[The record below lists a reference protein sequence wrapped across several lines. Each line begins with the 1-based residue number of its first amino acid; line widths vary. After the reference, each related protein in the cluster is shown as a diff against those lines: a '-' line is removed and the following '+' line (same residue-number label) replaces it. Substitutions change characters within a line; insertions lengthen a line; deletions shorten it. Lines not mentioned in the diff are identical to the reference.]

1 MDFVKEAF
9 DKVCD
14 ALGFTGSAGFIRD
27 VEEVKN
33 LQQRI
38 FVTEAKEKLQIDA
51 IYFIDNGAGKSLIP
65 VVYFKRLTS
74 INKEEILKLQQ
85 KIWSQG
91 RIPILFIITPTK
103 VLIYNCYEPLIRG
116 ESGEDNEQELLLRD
130 LSLLADI
137 GKIRSNLNDFS
148 SLSFD
153 THEFWKKYGG
163 EFEGSKRADK
173 YLLNNLKALRYKL
186 VAGGLI
192 KRVAHSLIG
201 QSIFVKYLEDRG
213 ALADFYETF
222 RQGKYSSF
230 EDILMDLS
238 DTYALFNEIRGQF
251 KGDLFPISPDEEKLI
266 KPMHLRLIRN
276 FFRGMDMKTGQLPLW
291 FGYSFDMIPIEFIS
305 NIYEEFLH
313 TEGGNKP
320 EVRSAHFTPSFLVDF
335 ILDQTLPDNI
345 STISK
350 ILDPSCG
357 SGIFLVSMYRRLIA
371 AEREKLDGGQ
381 IKVGQLQRI
390 LTDNI
395 FGIDLNGEAIKVAAF
410 SLYLTLVDYIEP
422 KSILKHKNLF
432 PDLIGLNLFETDFL
446 KKNDHLNC
454 WKFDLIIGNAP
465 WNSTM
470 AHAAVEE
477 AKKKKWTIGDRQTAE
492 GFIVKALE
500 FSHPGTKICLILPA
514 KPLLFNKS
522 NPHRKF
528 RKKFFETTEVDT
540 IINLSALRWRLF
552 NKAVH
557 PAAIFI
563 FKPKLNPLD
572 FQSGDGSVGSSFKNN
587 VIAFVSPKFSV
598 TSESLGSIVIDQTD
612 IQEIP
617 SNLAITASNIWK
629 GAMWGTSQDWKLLGR
644 LGAKKL
650 FDFKKLGWEMG
661 EGIQFNGNRSKESWM
676 TGRPLITYKAVEPFR
691 LENQFI
697 KDLSDKTFY
706 SVKKERLFNSPLCLV
721 RNNPHNGRVVSAFHN
736 EDVLFDDS
744 IFAISGD
751 KENTYLIKAL
761 VCIMN
766 SSLAQYFFFLT
777 TASWGVE
784 RSEIKVNEFL
794 EFPMPNIN
802 RKVDLISE
810 LARFHDTVSNAQ
822 FSADSFENNNN
833 AKRKLDKMVFDLY
846 ELNGIE
852 REMIIDFVSYQIDFF
867 ERKEKSK
874 AVMQADDE
882 MLLKY
887 AKNFSEGLRS
897 MTSGQEISV
906 LTEVHTTNKDLV
918 VLSFTLVSGNSG
930 NKISLIN
937 KEENLDRILNKLRLL
952 MKERRPGGVYFSRF
966 LKIYEGE
973 RVHFIKPRSS
983 RFWTTSYAFSELD
996 DLFSDLIN
1004 VGGEL
1009 PLME

>member
-1 MDFVKEAF
+1 MDFVQEAF

-14 ALGFTGSAGFIRD
+14 ALGFSSSAGFIRN

-38 FVTEAKEKLQIDA
+38 FVSEAKEKLQIDA
-51 IYFIDNGAGKSLIP
+51 VYFIDNGAGKSLIP

-91 RIPILFIITPTK
+91 RIPVLFIITPTN
-103 VLIYNCYEPLIRG
+103 VLIYNCYEPLTRG
-116 ESGEDNEQELLLRD
+116 DSGEGNEEKLLLRD
-130 LSLLADI
+130 LNLLVDVEE
-137 GKIRSNLNDFS
+137 IRSNLNDFS
-148 SLSFD
+148 SFSFD

-186 VAGGLI
+186 VEGGLI
-192 KRVAHSLIG
+192 TRVAHGLIG

-213 ALADFYETF
+213 ALVDFYETF
-222 RQGKYSSF
+222 REGKYSSF
-230 EDILMDLS
+230 EDILMDLI
-238 DTYALFNEIRGQF
+238 DTYALFKEIRGQF

-266 KPMHLRLIRN
+266 KPNHLLMIRN

-320 EVRSAHFTPSFLVDF
+320 ELSSAHFTPSFLVDF
-335 ILDQTLPDNI
+335 ILDQTLPDNV

-357 SGIFLVSMYRRLIA
+357 SGIFLVSMYRRMIA
-371 AEREKLDGGQ
+371 VERENMEGGQ

-395 FGIDLNGEAIKVAAF
+395 FGIDLNGEAIRVAAF

-422 KSILKHKNLF
+422 KSIFKHKNLF
-432 PDLIGLNLFETDFL
+432 PNLIGLNLFETDFL
-446 KKNDHLNC
+446 NENDYLKGR
-454 WKFDLIIGNAP
+454 KFDLIVGNAP

-470 AHAAVEE
+470 AHAAVDE
-477 AKKKKWTIGDRQTAE
+477 ARKKKWTIGDRQTAE
-492 GFIVKALE
+492 GFVVKALE
-500 FSHPGTKICLILPA
+500 FSHPETKICLILPA

-528 RKKFFETTEVDT
+528 RRKFFESTSVET
-540 IINLSALRWRLF
+540 IINLSALRWKLF
-552 NKAVH
+552 SKAVH

-563 FKPKLNPLD
+563 FKPKLNSLD
-572 FQSGDGSVGSSFKNN
+572 FQLGGGRVRSSINN
-587 VIAFVSPKFSV
+587 IVSYVSPKFSV
-598 TSESLGSIVIDQTD
+598 TAESLGSIVIDQTD

-617 SNLAITASNIWK
+617 AKLAITASNIWK
-629 GAMWGTSQDWKLLGR
+629 SAMWGTSQDWKLLGR
-644 LGAKKL
+644 LGTQRL
-650 FDFKKLGWEMG
+650 LDFKRMGWEMG

-676 TGRPLITYKAVEPFR
+676 IGRPLITYKAVEPFR
-691 LENQFI
+691 LDSQFI
-697 KDLSDKTFY
+697 TDLTDKTFY
-706 SVKKERLFNSPLCLV
+706 SIKKERLFNSPLCLV
-721 RNNPHNGRVVSAFHN
+721 RNNPHNGRVVSAFYN
-736 EDVLFDDS
+736 DDVLFDDS
-744 IFAISGD
+744 IFAISGN
-751 KENTYLIKAL
+751 KEETYLIKAL

-802 RKVDLISE
+802 RKLDLISE
-810 LARFHDTVSNAQ
+810 LARFHDIVSGEQ
-822 FSADSFENNNN
+822 ISTDSFENNNN
-833 AKRKLDKMVFDLY
+833 VKGKLDKLVFDLY
-846 ELNGIE
+846 ELNDIE
-852 REMIIDFVSYQIDFF
+852 REMIIDFVNYQIDFF

-874 AVMQADDE
+874 AVLQADDE

-887 AKNFSEGLRS
+887 AKNFSKGLQS
-897 MTSGQEISV
+897 MTSDQEISV
-906 LTEVHTTNKDLV
+906 STKVHTTNKDLV

-930 NKISLIN
+930 NKVSLIN
-937 KEENLDRILNKLRLL
+937 KEEKLNRILNKLRIF

-983 RFWTTSYAFSELD
+983 RFWTTSYAFSELE
-996 DLFSDLIN
+996 DLFSDLIDA
-1004 VGGEL
+1004 GGEL
-1009 PLME
+1009 LLTE